1 MMCSMV
7 TLIKALQ
14 RHTSLQ
20 VLIFPLDKQLI
31 MSTTNIP
38 CLSKSGF
45 FNRKI
50 KVIKPGL

>member
-1 MMCSMV
+1 MGMMCSMV
-7 TLIKALQ
+7 NLVKALQ
-14 RHTSLQ
+14 RSTSLL

-38 CLSKSGF
+38 CLS
-45 FNRKI
+45 NRKI